1 MSRSLAAVPEPDSRS
16 LKTLPKERNLG
27 LGRILWLSPHCWF
40 NVHSRCPSEYSVP
53 LLDAVRVA
61 AAASSS
67 PELAARSEFVPQ
79 KYRPY
84 GFGRSRLAVSHFLGY
99 AVFLLR
105 ARRPQLSEADKN
117 LSSSFALRG
126 SISQR
131 TLADRP
137 LAGRL
142 LSWASFPFSA
152 CGAGRS
158 TSRGHAGPLRSAFR
172 VCLPS

>member
-1 MSRSLAAVPEPDSRS
+1 MMKKP
-16 LKTLPKERNLG
+16 G
-27 LGRILWLSPHCWF
+27 
-40 NVHSRCPSEYSVP
+40 SRCPSEYSVP

-67 PELAARSEFVPQ
+67 PELATRSEFVPQ